1 MTSAPTTAPAFDGRL
16 VLPTDADWDDARV
29 GRVFNGRRPDRQPD
43 AVLIAANVDDV
54 QKGVRLAI
62 QNGWTVA
69 VRSGGHAWAAWSVRD
84 GGLLIDLGALTD
96 ISYDEATHIVS
107 AGPATKGGEV
117 LSPYL
122 EERGRFFNGGHC
134 PTVGIG
140 GFLLQ
145 GGQGWNQ
152 RGWGWAAE
160 SVVAVDVVTADGE
173 LVRADAEQNSDLY
186 WAARGAGPSFPGIV
200 VRFHLNTRPKFGALA
215 HTVHGYELED
225 FTEVMTWMYQ
235 AHHRIPDNVEI
246 VCVSVPVPLP
256 DDADAVLA
264 QEPVLVDGLPAE
276 TTAERRLFL
285 VTGLAFG
292 DDEEH
297 ARASLAEFNTSPVL
311 DRAVFVQD
319 AAPSTLVEQREEQLR
334 NNPEH
339 WQYICD
345 NAWIDGE
352 NTPEG
357 IAAMVDGI
365 RPLFTTNP
373 TDRGFAIWMSNAPR
387 RALADMAF
395 SLHTDAYVAAYT
407 VYEDPAEFA
416 RNRAWVDEVFAHA
429 EPVTA
434 GQYLGDSDMT
444 NRQLKFMAP
453 ANWAKLQ
460 QIIADRDPEG
470 RFHRYLAKDPATI
483 NVNHWELAE
492 R

>member
-1 MTSAPTTAPAFDGRL
+1 MTSDTATLTFDGRL

-29 GRVFNGRRPDRQPD
+29 GRIFNGRRPDRQPD
-43 AVLIAANVDDV
+43 AVLIAASVDDV
-54 QKGVRLAI
+54 QRGVRLANE
-62 QNGWTVA
+62 NGWTVA
-69 VRSGGHAWAAWSVRD
+69 VRSGGHAWAGWSVRD
-84 GGLLIDLGALTD
+84 GGLLLDLGALTD
-96 ISYDEATHIVS
+96 ISYDETTHIVS
-107 AGPATKGGEV
+107 AGPATKGGEALV
-117 LSPYL
+117 PFL

-173 LVRADAEQNSDLY
+173 LVHADADQNSDLY
-186 WAARGAGPSFPGIV
+186 WAARGAGPTFPGIV
-200 VRFHLNTRPKFGALA
+200 VRFHLSTRPAFGALA

-246 VCVSVPVPLP
+246 VCVSVPVAAP
-256 DDADAVLA
+256 
-264 QEPVLVDGLPAE
+264 EGG
-276 TTAERRLFL
+276 ERRLFL

-292 DDEEH
+292 DDLAH
-297 ARASLAEFNTSPVL
+297 AQASLAEFRTSPAI
-311 DRAVFVQD
+311 DRAVFVKH
-319 AAPSTLVEQREEQLR
+319 AAPSTLAEQREEQLR

-352 NTPEG
+352 NTAEG
-357 IAAMVDGI
+357 IASMVDGI

-387 RALADMAF
+387 RDLQDMAF

-407 VYEDPAEFA
+407 VYEDPAEYD
-416 RNRAWVDEVFAHA
+416 RNRAWVNEVFAHA
-429 EPVTA
+429 QPVTA

-444 NRQLKFMAP
+444 NRQLAFMQP
-453 ANWAKLQ
+453 ANWARLQ

-470 RFHRYLAKDPATI
+470 RFHRYLAKDPSTV
-483 NVNHWELAE
+483 NVNHWELADE
-492 R
+492 

>member
-1 MTSAPTTAPAFDGRL
+1 MTADATAFDGRL
-16 VLPTDADWDDARV
+16 VLPADADWEDARV

-43 AVLIAANVDDV
+43 AVLIVGSVDDV
-54 QKGVRLAI
+54 QRGVRLAAEKD
-62 QNGWTVA
+62 WTVA

-84 GGLLIDLGALTD
+84 GGLLIDLGALD
-96 ISYDEATHIVS
+96 GISYDEKTHVVS

-117 LSPYL
+117 LSPFL
-122 EERGRFFNGGHC
+122 EKRGRFFNGGHC

-160 SVVAVDVVTADGE
+160 SIVAIDVVTADGE
-173 LVRADAEQNSDLY
+173 LVRADASQNTDLF
-186 WAARGAGPSFPGIV
+186 WAARGAGPTFPGIV
-200 VRFHLNTRPKFGALA
+200 VRFHLATRPLHGALA
-215 HTVHGYELED
+215 HTVHGYELDD
-225 FTEVMTWMYQ
+225 FAEVMTWLYET
-235 AHHRIPDNVEI
+235 HRNVPANVEI
-246 VCVSVPVPLP
+246 VCVSTPTELP
-256 DDADAVLA
+256 D
-264 QEPVLVDGLPAE
+264 G
-276 TTAERRLFL
+276 TERRLFL
-285 VTGLAFG
+285 VTALAFG
-292 DDEEH
+292 DDFEH
-297 ARASLAEFNTSPVL
+297 ARASLADFNSSPVL
-311 DRAVFVQD
+311 DRAVFVKD
-319 AAPSTLVEQREEQLR
+319 AAPSSMDEHRVQQVKQ
-334 NNPEH
+334 NPEH

-352 NTPEG
+352 YTPEG

-373 TDRGFAIWMSNAPR
+373 TDAGFAIWMSNGPR
-387 RALADMAF
+387 RDLPDMAF

-453 ANWAKLQ
+453 ENWAKLQ

-470 RFHRYLAKDPATI
+470 RFHRYLAADPATI
-483 NVNHWELAE
+483 NQNHWELSA
-492 R
+492 

>member
-1 MTSAPTTAPAFDGRL
+1 MTLDASAFDGRL
-16 VLPTDADWDDARV
+16 VLPTDADWEQARV
-29 GRVFNGRRPDRQPD
+29 GRVFNGRRPGRQPD
-43 AVLIAANVDDV
+43 AVLVAGSIEDV
-54 QKGVRLAI
+54 QRGVRLAKE
-62 QNGWTVA
+62 NGWTVA
-69 VRSGGHAWAAWSVRD
+69 VRSGGHAWAVWSVRE

-96 ISYDEATHIVS
+96 VGYDEETDVVS

-122 EERGRFFNGGHC
+122 EARGRFFNGGHC

-173 LVRADAEQNSDLY
+173 LVHADANENSDLY
-186 WAARGAGPSFPGIV
+186 WAARGAGPAFPGIV
-200 VRFHLNTRPKFGALA
+200 VRFHLATRPMFGALA

-225 FTEVMTWMYQ
+225 FSEVMTWMYR
-235 AHHRIPDNVEI
+235 AHRRIPDNVEI
-246 VCVSVPVPLP
+246 VCVSVPVPVP
-256 DDADAVLA
+256 
-264 QEPVLVDGLPAE
+264 EGG
-276 TTAERRLFL
+276 ERRLFL

-297 ARASLAEFNTSPVL
+297 ARASLAEFTTSPVI

-319 AAPSTLVEQREEQLR
+319 AVPSTLAQQREEQLR

-352 NTPEG
+352 DSAEG
-357 IAAMVDGI
+357 IAAVVEGI
-365 RPLFTTNP
+365 RPVFTTNP
-373 TDRGFAIWMSNAPR
+373 TEHGFAIWMSNAPR
-387 RALADMAF
+387 RELQDMAF

-407 VYEDPAEFA
+407 VYEDPADYP
-416 RNRAWVDEVFAHA
+416 RNRDWVNEVFAHA
-429 EPVTA
+429 QPVTA

-444 NRQLKFMAP
+444 NRQLRFMAP
-453 ANWAKLQ
+453 ENWARLQ
-460 QIIADRDPEG
+460 EIIAARDPEG
-470 RFHRYLAKDPATI
+470 RFHRYLAADPERI
-483 NVNHWELAE
+483 NVNHWEREEA

>member
-1 MTSAPTTAPAFDGRL
+1 MTLDTAAFDGRL
-16 VLPTDADWDDARV
+16 VLPGDDDWEDARV

-43 AVLIAANVDDV
+43 AVLLAATVDDV
-54 QKGVRLAI
+54 QRGVKLAAERD
-62 QNGWTVA
+62 WTVA
-69 VRSGGHAWAAWSVRD
+69 VRSGGHAWAGWSVRD
-84 GGLLIDLGALTD
+84 GGLLIDLGALND
-96 ISYDEATHIVS
+96 ISYDEQTHIAS
-107 AGPATKGGEV
+107 AGPATLGGAV

-122 EERGRFFNGGHC
+122 EQKGRFFNGGHC

-160 SVVAVDVVTADGE
+160 SVVAVEVVTADGE
-173 LVRADAEQNSDLY
+173 LVRADATHNSDLY
-186 WAARGAGPSFPGIV
+186 WAARGAGPTFPGIV
-200 VRFHLNTRPKFGALA
+200 TRFHLQTRPKFGALA

-225 FTEVMTWMYQ
+225 FTEVMTWMYA

-246 VCVSVPVPLP
+246 VCVSVPVPVP
-256 DDADAVLA
+256 
-264 QEPVLVDGLPAE
+264 GGG
-276 TTAERRLFL
+276 ERRLFL

-297 ARASLAEFNTSPVL
+297 ARASLVEFTRSPVL

-319 AAPSTLVEQREEQLR
+319 AAPSSLDEQRAEQLR
-334 NNPEH
+334 QNPEH
-339 WQYICD
+339 WQYITDC
-345 NAWIDGE
+345 AWIDGE
-352 NTPEG
+352 NTDEG
-357 IAAMVDGI
+357 IAAMVEGI

-373 TDRGFAIWMSNAPR
+373 TERGFAIWMSNAPR
-387 RALADMAF
+387 RPLPDMAF

-407 VYEDPAEFA
+407 VYEDPAEYS

-429 EPVTA
+429 QPVTA

-453 ANWAKLQ
+453 ENWERLQ

-470 RFHRYLAKDPATI
+470 RFQRYLAKDPENL

-492 R
+492 ASA